1 MRTHVLIRLG
11 YDIQFDMPSAAAMIA
26 MLRVHPSRA
35 THLRNPDWV
44 QTDPQVPIDEYTDS
58 FGNVCSRFVAPAG
71 PIRIYSSALI
81 EDSGEQDPVSLQ
93 AYQTPVQNLP
103 PEVLRFLLASR
114 YCEVDRFSDIAQ
126 GLFGNTPPGWQ
137 RVQAITSWVH
147 DNVTFGY
154 HMARPTKTAL
164 DVYTERG
171 GVCRDFQHLAITFCR
186 CMGIPARY
194 ATGYLGD
201 IGVPA
206 DAAPMD
212 FSAWFEVYLGDR
224 WWTFDARHN
233 ARRIGRV
240 LLATGRDAAD
250 VAITT
255 SFGVALMKS
264 FSVVTEQVPAE
275 QPYSSEMHS
284 ASLRA

>member
-1 MRTHVLIRLG
+1 MLIRLG
-11 YDIQFDMPSAAAMIA
+11 YDIQFEMPSAATMIA

-35 THLRNPDWV
+35 GNLRNPDWI
-44 QTDPQVPIDEYTDS
+44 QTDPQVPINEYTDS
-58 FGNVCSRFVAPAG
+58 FGNVCSRFVTPAG
-71 PIRIYSSALI
+71 PLRLFSSALI
-81 EDSGEQDPVSLQ
+81 GDSGELDPVNPQ
-93 AYQTPVQNLP
+93 APQIPVQNLP

-114 YCEVDRFSDIAQ
+114 YCEVDRFGDTAQ
-126 GLFGNTPPGWQ
+126 NLFGQTQPGWQ
-137 RVQAITSWVH
+137 RVQAICSWVH
-147 DNVTFGY
+147 QNITFGY
-154 HMARPTKTAL
+154 HLARPTKTAL

-201 IGVPA
+201 IGVPP

-212 FSAWFEVYLGDR
+212 FAAWFEAYLGDR

-233 ARRIGRV
+233 TPRIGRV

-255 SFGVALMKS
+255 SFGIALMKS
-264 FSVVTEQVPAE
+264 FTVVTEEVPAE
-275 QPYSSEMHS
+275 GRYRSEIYS